1 MRCLDNRYVSIF
13 KYHGYD
19 ICTLKVANKGDDLGF
34 KIDSDTFTGQ
44 SFNNPEDAMK
54 AIDQL

>member
-13 KYHGYD
+13 KYRGYD
-19 ICTLKVANKGDDLGF
+19 ICTLKVATKGDDLGF
-34 KIDSDTFTGQ
+34 KIDSDVFTGQ
-44 SFNNPEDAMK
+44 SFDHPEDAMK